1 LKIKRNP
8 LGAGHQQSSSIRPE
22 CQYSRASEPL
32 FFQKKKFCTGILMI
46 SNVQKVADRAI
57 PLPKVYT
64 PNPAPSRKAQ
74 TITLIFLQEAKQS
87 YRQPS
92 SVL

>member
-1 LKIKRNP
+1 
-8 LGAGHQQSSSIRPE
+8 
-22 CQYSRASEPL
+22 
-32 FFQKKKFCTGILMI
+32 MI